1 MKHQIKCAAPEQHS
15 MFYSDCDPALR
26 NACVGHLR
34 MDFGSGSEFYS
45 TWWDNR
51 DDLNDSTFKAEL
63 NDVVNELRKDGL
75 LKNRSGMQKYCS
87 YHQSLNLNESYGF
100 SVETDDHLFLLRC
113 RLLPLVGG
121 ILAADFAAAATT
133 SCCRPERG
141 NYDCY
146 CYCYNKRELQL
157 AQSQEQG
164 ESQSPE
170 MSL

>member
-1 MKHQIKCAAPEQHS
+1 MKHQIKCADPEQHS
-15 MFYSDCDPALR
+15 MFYSDCEPALR

-45 TWWDNR
+45 TWWGNR

-113 RLLPLVGG
+113 R
-121 ILAADFAAAATT
+121 
-133 SCCRPERG
+133 PERA

-146 CYCYNKRELQL
+146 CYCYNKRELTL